1 MHTTTITPGI
11 RRGRRATLSAAA
23 AVAVLATLA
32 WPAVR
37 AYASAKASGPTLVV
51 YSAQGYDSAVV
62 TAFNKTNPGFTVTLN
77 DNSTGPLLQQIQAEG
92 SHPKWGV
99 LWVDGSQAFA
109 ALDRQGKLLRGI
121 VPKVPFNA
129 VGRANIAR
137 DGSFVPT
144 GLTATGAL
152 VYDSSQ
158 ISAAKLPKTWADLLK
173 PEYAHMLGMND
184 PTQSGPTYPL
194 IAGLM
199 NYLGHYTHGS
209 TAAAVKAGEAYFAKL
224 KHNGLVINATNGPTL
239 GAIQSHTIA
248 MAIIQ
253 SSAGYGAEIS
263 TSPTMRV
270 AYLNPV
276 TALPGTIG
284 IDRLMPVT
292 VQKEARRFVDYVLS
306 PAGQHVMQTGDP
318 QGDSLFWPVLKGETP
333 ANKVIPALASV
344 PMQTTNP
351 YVWGPLENQI
361 NAWFTK
367 NITNG

>member
-1 MHTTTITPGI
+1 MHTTQQSVRIT
-11 RRGRRATLSAAA
+11 RGRRVLIGASAAA
-23 AVAVLATLA
+23 AALASLTLSI
-32 WPAVR
+32 
-37 AYASAKASGPTLVV
+37 ASAQASARAQGPTLVV

-62 TAFNKTNPGFTVTLN
+62 TAFNKTNPGFIVTLN

-92 SHPKWGV
+92 THPKWGV

-109 ALDRQGKLLRGI
+109 ALDRQGKLAKGI
-121 VPKVPFNA
+121 VPKVSFNA
-129 VGRANIAR
+129 VGRANIAA

-158 ISAAKLPKTWADLLK
+158 ISPARLPKTWADLLK

-194 IAGLM
+194 IAGVM
-199 NYLGHYTHGS
+199 NDLGHYTNGS
-209 TAAAVKAGEAYFAKL
+209 PASAIRTGEAFFTRL
-224 KHNGLVINATNGPTL
+224 KKNGLVINATNGPTL
-239 GAIQSHTIA
+239 GAIQSHKIA

-263 TSPTMRV
+263 TSPTIRV

-284 IDRLMPVT
+284 IDGLMPKT
-292 VQKEARRFVDYVLS
+292 VQDEARKFVDYVLS
-306 PAGQHVMQTGDP
+306 PAGQHVMQIGDP
-318 QGDSLFWPVLKGETP
+318 QGDSLFWPVLNGEKP
-333 ANKVIPALASV
+333 ANKVIPALSSV

-361 NAWFTK
+361 NAWFTAHV
-367 NITNG
+367 TNG